1 MCTQQIFVIRALL
14 LIYTNELTKYIS
26 STNKLFT
33 NDNSIL
39 SIVKDTNVSEYDLSS
54 DQQKNVYW
62 FTRRCQS
69 I

>member
-1 MCTQQIFVIRALL
+1 MCTQQIFVIRTLL
-14 LIYTNELTKYIS
+14 LIYTNDLTKYIS
-26 STNKLFT
+26 STNKLLT

-54 DQQKNVYW
+54 DQKKNLYW